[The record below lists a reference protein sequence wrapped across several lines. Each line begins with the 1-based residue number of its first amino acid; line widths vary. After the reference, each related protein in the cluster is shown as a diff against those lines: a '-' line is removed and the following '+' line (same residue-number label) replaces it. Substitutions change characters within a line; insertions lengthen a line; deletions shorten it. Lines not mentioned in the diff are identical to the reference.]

1 MRNRIKIKVKKP
13 AQLISTT
20 IRREGD
26 GELARSI
33 DNFKAKAQET
43 PMKLSKAAK
52 LIALL
57 F

>member
-1 MRNRIKIKVKKP
+1 MRNRIKVIKKST
-13 AQLISTT
+13 QLCSTT
-20 IRREGD
+20 IQGEGK

-33 DNFKAKAQET
+33 DNFKAKVQET